1 MCHRYIYV
9 MPYTYAYILT
19 YIAYV
24 CAFVY
29 IYIHVY
35 PLFVCIHT
43 HKYLCMYAHF
53 LFIKSDIRFWVVIQ
67 MPCSLLVSHHWLGI
81 YVHVVWK
88 DQKPLLQLRNYFRN
102 EVLKCAT
109 RGYILNVS
117 PWKLINTMSKTAFKN
132 IDSVYI
138 NKSSWDVRF

>member
-1 MCHRYIYV
+1 MIETGFPGGSDSKDSACNVGAPNSILESRDSYNYMC
-9 MPYTYAYILT
+9 AQN
-19 YIAYV
+19 
-24 CAFVY
+24 
-29 IYIHVY
+29 
-35 PLFVCIHT
+35 
-43 HKYLCMYAHF
+43 F
-53 LFIKSDIRFWVVIQ
+53 LFSRSDMRYWDVIQ

-109 RGYILNVS
+109 SGYILNVS
-117 PWKLINTMSKTAFKN
+117 PWNHINTMSKTALKN

-138 NKSSWDVRF
+138 NKSSWDETF